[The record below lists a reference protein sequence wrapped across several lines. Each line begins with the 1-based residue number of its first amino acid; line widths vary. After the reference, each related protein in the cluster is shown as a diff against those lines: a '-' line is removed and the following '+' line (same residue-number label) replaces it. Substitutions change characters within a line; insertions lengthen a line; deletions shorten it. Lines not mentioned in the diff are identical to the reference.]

1 MAIVYCAID
10 TGVQSY
16 VLHASYSVT
25 PDPYPSGATITKF
38 TVIDKVKNN
47 SSVTVRANELS
58 LSSGYTTPVNVYKS
72 SNGST
77 WEYVDFLQSG
87 TVSVNVGSGSIYI
100 KVGPAKQQSTEKT
113 YYYKYRYLNESGGK
127 ISDSSVYNKKSSSGF
142 ITVTLSD
149 IPTIS
154 GYVKTGSYSNVRYCA
169 VDEASNFA
177 RCTSTMNASPSII
190 GVYVVPSTKI
200 FYYQYRYLEQ
210 DGTQISNSF
219 IYAKSESS
227 EAPYTSVTLSS
238 IPAPSTGN
246 WKKTG
251 QYFGIAYCT
260 IVYSQDS
267 ARCTSTST
275 ANPSI
280 IGVYC
285 SKSLI
290 DLFTWTGSDSGDN
303 AAFARGKSISSALTA
318 TRWNAMLA
326 KIKEVAEANGGS
338 FTYSTVSRGD
348 KILATTFNAARTGIS
363 NLSGHGTLPSAQ
375 SKGNNILAT
384 LFVGTAS
391 LKSALNAAINA
402 YNNS

>member
-1 MAIVYCAID
+1 MATLKVYMP
-10 TGVQSY
+10 
-16 VLHASYSVT
+16 SVVN
-25 PDPYPSGATITKF
+25 SITF
-38 TVIDKVKNN
+38 TNGNTAVNRDGYGTVSFNGGTKI
-47 SSVTVRANELS
+47 SSVSMAGSGLS
-58 LSSGYTTPVNVYKS
+58 WSGTLYW
-72 SNGST
+72 SNGTNS
-77 WEYVDFLQSG
+77 YAFARVSNG
-87 TVSVNVGSGSIYI
+87 TVSVYSAASQEEIEYFGNNR
-100 KVGPAKQQSTEKT
+100 E
-113 YYYKYRYLNESGGK
+113 
-127 ISDSSVYNKKSSSGF
+127 
-142 ITVTLSD
+142 ITVS
-149 IPTIS
+149 
-154 GYVKTGSYSNVRYCA
+154 A
-169 VDEASNFA
+169 VAAD
-177 RCTSTMNASPSII
+177 
-190 GVYVVPSTKI
+190 KI

-210 DGTQISNSF
+210 DGTQISDSF

-260 IVYSQDS
+260 ILYSQDS

-275 ANPSI
+275 SDPSI

-285 SKSLI
+285 SKATI
-290 DLFTWTGSDSGDN
+290 DLFTWTGSDASDTTV
-303 AAFARGKSISSALTA
+303 FARGESISSALTA
-318 TRWNAMLA
+318 TRWNNLLA

-375 SKGNNILAT
+375 SKGNNILAA
-384 LFVGTAS
+384 LFVGTTS

>member
-16 VLHASYSVT
+16 VLHAN
-25 PDPYPSGATITKF
+25 PSGATITSF
-38 TVIDKVKNN
+38 TVLRNVVNN

-100 KVGPAKQQSTEKT
+100 KVGPASKA
-113 YYYKYRYLNESGGK
+113 YYYKLRYLTTSGETLSESSIYVK
-127 ISDSSVYNKKSSSGF
+127 PAAHSSTST
-142 ITVTLSD
+142 TVTLSD
-149 IPTIS
+149 LPGPS
-154 GYVKTGSYSNVRYCA
+154 LAGWNKTGDYIA
-169 VDEASNFA
+169 VAHCSIVATYDYATITG
-177 RCTSTMNASPSII
+177 TSTTDPSII

-210 DGTQISNSF
+210 DGTKISDSF

-227 EAPYTSVTLSS
+227 EAPYTSVALSS

-251 QYFGIAYCT
+251 QYYGIAYCS
-260 IVYSQDS
+260 IIYSQDS

-275 ANPSI
+275 SAPSI

-285 SKSLI
+285 SKATI
-290 DLFTWTGSDSGDN
+290 DLFTWTGSDAGDTT
-303 AAFARGKSISSALTA
+303 AFARGESISSALTA

-375 SKGNNILAT
+375 SSGSNILAA